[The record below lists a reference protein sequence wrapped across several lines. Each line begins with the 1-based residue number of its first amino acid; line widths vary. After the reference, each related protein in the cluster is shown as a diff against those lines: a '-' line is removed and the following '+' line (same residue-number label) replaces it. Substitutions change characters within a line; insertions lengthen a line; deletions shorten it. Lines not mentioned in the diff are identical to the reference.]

1 MAMNDFRNTFI
12 FMIII
17 RICMKNVELCGKTSK
32 FLPER
37 CLFIFYVFYS
47 NEKESNQQVCLI
59 KYVENEISNYL
70 LQRIK
75 RRRSKNIIQLQKH
88 HF

>member
-1 MAMNDFRNTFI
+1 
-12 FMIII
+12 
-17 RICMKNVELCGKTSK
+17 MKNVELCGKTSK

-37 CLFIFYVFYS
+37 CLLIFYVFYS
-47 NEKESNQQVCLI
+47 NEKESNQEVFLI